1 MAPRSNDRKPHQFRN
16 LTFTDHRP
24 KFLANIDAALRG
36 TRVDDEQ
43 GLPSLR
49 RRRGGDDEGDYEETE
64 ILDPSR
70 PAIPVRPREINRDD
84 DEDDEQPQVVEE
96 TDLSGMGRLSDE
108 DEEPDEDSP
117 EVVVLKEGKHLTK
130 EEFEAEK
137 IRLRDHPDTPSSL
150 PTSSRASI
158 KPSLTF
164 SSSNKP
170 AASTGKRKGT
180 AIDDSDNCPG
190 VNDGWSE
197 LVKRTKGEKSALVS
211 TIKEERELAE
221 KASLTKKQKKI
232 ELKAKNK
239 KAKSLMSFS

>member
-1 MAPRSNDRKPHQFRN
+1 MAPRTNDRTKPHQYRN
-16 LTFTDHRP
+16 LTFTDRRP

-36 TRVDDEQ
+36 ARPDDQDSTKRRHRGDGDEEEQ
-43 GLPSLR
+43 
-49 RRRGGDDEGDYEETE
+49 ETE

-70 PAIPVRPREINRDD
+70 PAIPVRPRDLNHNNADEDD
-84 DEDDEQPQVVEE
+84 DDEQPQVVDE
-96 TDLSGMGRLSDE
+96 TDISGMGRLSDE
-108 DEEPDEDSP
+108 EEEVDEDSP

-137 IRLRDHPDTPSSL
+137 IRLRDHPDTPSTL
-150 PTSSRASI
+150 PTSSRTSI

-164 SSSNKP
+164 SSNNKP
-170 AASTGKRKGT
+170 STSSIGKRKGPT
-180 AIDDSDNCPG
+180 IDDVEP
-190 VNDGWSE
+190 NDSGWSD
-197 LVKRTKGEKSALVS
+197 LVKRTKGEKPALVS

-221 KASLTKKQKKI
+221 KAKINKKQKKI